1 MPRNRST
8 TFLQSLTALA
18 AVAMLTACG
27 SGGSS
32 STPDD
37 GSAPESEASS
47 GGGFC
52 EQYDAAG
59 GTLATPGLFQ
69 VAMPA
74 DTTIS
79 DLSSRVSIFD
89 AATPPSDI
97 ATEWTEV
104 RDLYAEAVTIA
115 EGIPDNGPVA
125 DPRIFEIV
133 KELDEPTTTIR
144 DYLDT
149 NC

>member
-1 MPRNRST
+1 MPRPRSISIV
-8 TFLQSLTALA
+8 QSVTVLA
-18 AVAMLTACG
+18 AVAVLTACG
-27 SGGSS
+27 GGGSD
-32 STPDD
+32 PDAGS
-37 GSAPESEASS
+37 GSAPESEAAT

-74 DTTIS
+74 DTTIA
-79 DLSSRVSIFD
+79 DLTSRVSIFD
-89 AATPPSDI
+89 AATPPADI

-133 KELDEPTTTIR
+133 KELDEPATTIR

-149 NC
+149 HC